1 MTAVKAAT
9 APLAIFGD
17 RDGDLWGVVV
27 GGEQP
32 RVAVARLTDAD
43 VELRPADLDVDDED
57 VWELISAGCELRFER
72 AGATTATADGG
83 ESSLEPCRVSGS
95 VTFDGERREFDIGGV
110 RSTALE
116 IDGRDSLRLFAAWF
130 PAGHEIAALSTRPK
144 GAKGQDR
151 DSLGV
156 IALGEEQPLV
166 IDPRLSTTYDD
177 AGAPRR
183 VGLELWL
190 GDDADGD
197 LSPRRVAGASTGS
210 SVADAGLSAYA
221 FDCVSR
227 GEPGA
232 GIYLLLR
239 P

>member
-9 APLAIFGD
+9 APLAVFGD
-17 RDGDLWGVVV
+17 LDGDLWGVVV

-32 RVAVARLTDAD
+32 RAAVARLTDAG
-43 VELRPADLDVDDED
+43 VELRPAELDLDDDD
-57 VWELISAGCELRFER
+57 VWELVGAGCELRVER
-72 AGATTATADGG
+72 ADATTATEGG
-83 ESSLEPCRVSGS
+83 EPLLESCRVSGS
-95 VTFDGERREFDIGGV
+95 VTLDDARREFDIGGV
-110 RSTALE
+110 RSAALE
-116 IDGRDSLRLFAAWF
+116 TDGRDSLRLFAAWF
-130 PAGHEIAALSTRPK
+130 PAGHEIAAIAARPK

-151 DSLGV
+151 DSLDV
-156 IALGEEQPLV
+156 IARGEEHALV
-166 IDPRLSTTYDD
+166 TDPRLSTTYDE
-177 AGAPRR
+177 AGNPLR

-210 SVADAGLSAYA
+210 RVAAAGLSAFA

>member
-32 RVAVARLTDAD
+32 RVAMARLTDAD
-43 VELRPADLDVDDED
+43 VELVPADLDVDDDD
-57 VWELISAGCELRFER
+57 VWELISAGCELRVEG
-72 AGATTATADGG
+72 ADATTSTADG
-83 ESSLEPCRVSGS
+83 EPSLAPCRVSGS
-95 VTFDGERREFDIGGV
+95 VTLDGERREFDIGGV
-110 RSTALE
+110 RSAALE
-116 IDGRDSLRLFAAWF
+116 TAGRDSLRLFAAWF

-144 GAKGQDR
+144 GAKGQDH

-156 IALGEEQPLV
+156 IALGEEHPLV
-166 IDPRLSTTYDD
+166 VDPRLSTTYDD

-210 SVADAGLSAYA
+210 SVAAAGLSAYA